1 MRNLILILIFVVQV
15 SSRSLK
21 LNQGRQSSDSTCSG
35 GADIIKDYGTFGV
48 YIKSFCILDDE
59 GDFATGAAMCNSNKG
74 MQLFQITSAD
84 DFNGLVE
91 YLDENLSIGE
101 EVNFHVDG
109 SKLSNGS
116 WAFTKGTNL
125 LPASFNPT
133 ENNGPCLEFY
143 RRPTSNVLVGV
154 ACSLSWFSVC
164 EYYDFPS
171 DLGVYPTTTSTL
183 STTTPVATTTTL
195 PLSTTISST
204 STTSVSLTSNI
215 PTTSSLVQTS
225 TIQTQPCITCTNT
238 ITSSSSLS
246 TTQIVTTNQPI
257 SSSTTQIP
265 STIKSTTEATT
276 NTQIPS
282 TSTTTTQIPSTSTST
297 TTPTPTLP
305 PPPVTPSSGNPIID
319 QALNTASSLVTQI
332 FATVGSMTQRLD
344 RIQGVLTGMNSSVDK
359 MFSAFQQI
367 LKAVKI
373 RFG

>member
-1 MRNLILILIFVVQV
+1 MFVVQV

-195 PLSTTISST
+195 LSTSTLKQDVTSSPLT
-204 STTSVSLTSNI
+204 STTS
-215 PTTSSLVQTS
+215 PSLVQTS
-225 TIQTQPCITCTNT
+225 TTQTQPCITCTNT
-238 ITSSSSLS
+238 ISLS
-246 TTQIVTTNQPI
+246 TTQMVTTNQPI

-276 NTQIPS
+276 TTQIPS

-297 TTPTPTLP
+297 TTPIPTLP